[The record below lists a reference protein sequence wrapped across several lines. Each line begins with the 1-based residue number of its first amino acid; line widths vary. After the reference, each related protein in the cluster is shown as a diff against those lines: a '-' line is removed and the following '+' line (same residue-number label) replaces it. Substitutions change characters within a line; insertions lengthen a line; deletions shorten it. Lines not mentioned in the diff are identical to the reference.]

1 MQIILSQFDRIFAR
15 FASTGRGYATVP
27 RPPTAVG
34 GDGISHKR
42 SWPMSRAERAAAD
55 NCAVRAARW
64 PKGDVRANAR
74 ISPASPA
81 SDFGQRSPIYDF
93 VFFVQS
99 WGGEFVQLAIYEVDL
114 PFPVALIIF
123 IVFNFCNCNWAVR
136 RGQDKIFSTSFTA
149 ILPT

>member
-1 MQIILSQFDRIFAR
+1 MELFPIAGG
-15 FASTGRGYATVP
+15 AYATVP

-81 SDFGQRSPIYDF
+81 SDFGQRQGYTKPRRCFQHILSLPDKPI
-93 VFFVQS
+93 
-99 WGGEFVQLAIYEVDL
+99 LAL
-114 PFPVALIIF
+114 QPLN
-123 IVFNFCNCNWAVR
+123 FNRAVW
-136 RGQDKIFSTSFTA
+136 
-149 ILPT
+149 